1 VRSAVE
7 GPKRGTLLS
16 FDYATL
22 PQRKRHPS
30 CRSAQ
35 DDNFRAYH
43 LSGAQYTFFVILSGA
58 EHEVRSEVEGPKRAT
73 LLPFDYAREVYP
85 ERAQRVE
92 GLRMTM
98 SF

>member
-1 VRSAVE
+1 MLFFVILSGAEHEVRSAVE

-16 FDYATL
+16 FD
-22 PQRKRHPS
+22 S
-30 CRSAQ
+30 
-35 DDNFRAYH
+35 
-43 LSGAQYTFFVILSGA
+43 
-58 EHEVRSEVEGPKRAT
+58 
-73 LLPFDYAREVYP
+73 AREVYP